1 MFRKESLCSHF
12 HAQVII
18 KTMPPLMGQRTGPVH
33 LGKVDDLPQRFIVGG
48 GISAA
53 AGAKGNRERSLVGN
67 ILFTDLQD
75 SRQVFKS
82 VKPHIQGSTPVIL
95 RHPVSKLA
103 TPEGKGVK
111 IILPD
116 HITLSAVIRA
126 STPDAGKLLRYKPL
140 FSAAS
145 ALPGKILYPFQ
156 RFLTGGKIR
165 FQDRIALRDIVGIG
179 KPVIIFRVG
188 PFAVIESNIVPAG
201 NLLLGGDAKLLF
213 YSLPDDFPVK
223 VLRPTEI

>member
-1 MFRKESLCSHF
+1 MHF
-12 HAQVII
+12 
-18 KTMPPLMGQRTGPVH
+18 
-33 LGKVDDLPQRFIVGG
+33 GKIDDLPQRFIVGG

-82 VKPHIQGSTPVIL
+82 VKPHIQRSAPVIL

-103 TPEGKGVK
+103 APESKGVK

-116 HITLSAVIRA
+116 HIPLSAVIRA
-126 STPDAGKLLRYKPL
+126 STPDAGKLLRYKSL
-140 FSAAS
+140 FSAGS

-156 RFLTGGKIR
+156 SFLTGGKIR

-188 PFAVIESNIVPAG
+188 PFAIIEPNIIPAG

-213 YSLPDDFPVK
+213 YSLPNDFPVK
-223 VLRPTEI
+223 VLCPTEI

>member
-1 MFRKESLCSHF
+1 MHF
-12 HAQVII
+12 
-18 KTMPPLMGQRTGPVH
+18 
-33 LGKVDDLPQRFIVGG
+33 GKIDDLPQRFIVGG

-53 AGAKGNRERSLVGN
+53 AGTKGNRERSLVGN

-82 VKPHIQGSTPVIL
+82 VKPHIQGSAPVIL

-103 TPEGKGVK
+103 APESKGVK

-116 HITLSAVIRA
+116 HIPLSAVIRA
-126 STPDAGKLLRYKPL
+126 STPDAGKLLRYKSL

-145 ALPGKILYPFQ
+145 SLPGKILNPFQ
-156 RFLTGGKIR
+156 GFITGGKIR

-188 PFAVIESNIVPAG
+188 PFSVIEPNIVPAG
-201 NLLLGGDAKLLF
+201 NLLLGRDAKLLF
-213 YSLPDDFPVK
+213 YSLPNDFPVK